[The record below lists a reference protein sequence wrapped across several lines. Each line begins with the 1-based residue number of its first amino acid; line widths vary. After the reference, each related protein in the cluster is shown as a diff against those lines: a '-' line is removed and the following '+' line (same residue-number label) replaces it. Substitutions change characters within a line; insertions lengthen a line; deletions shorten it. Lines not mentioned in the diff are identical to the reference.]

1 MAIGISEYLSAFERP
16 LVNMHTHKVGMLPSI
31 LINTAGILS
40 PKLLLVVPLVIRNTL
55 AHSVVAEYAKNSN
68 STSNSSD
75 NSGKV
80 VMRLFFVAVKASALI
95 YGQVSMMKMR

>member
-1 MAIGISEYLSAFERP
+1 MAIGTSEYLSVFERP
-16 LVNMHTHKVGMLPSI
+16 LVNMHTCKVGMLPSI

-40 PKLLLVVPLVIRNTL
+40 PKLESVVPLVIRKTL